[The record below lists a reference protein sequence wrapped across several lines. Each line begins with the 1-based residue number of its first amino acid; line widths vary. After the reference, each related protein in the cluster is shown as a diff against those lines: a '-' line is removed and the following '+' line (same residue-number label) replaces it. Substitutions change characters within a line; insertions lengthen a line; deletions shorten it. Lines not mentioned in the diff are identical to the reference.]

1 MNVSKSQIVSQLVKL
16 GYPSLTQF
24 SEDNLESNEG
34 STNNYDILLKMPIY
48 NLTKEKIDELQNK
61 LDTNQSE
68 YTKLEAM
75 TREKLWEKDIDTLVN
90 S

>member
-1 MNVSKSQIVSQLVKL
+1 M
-16 GYPSLTQF
+16 
-24 SEDNLESNEG
+24 
-34 STNNYDILLKMPIY
+34 
-48 NLTKEKIDELQNK
+48 KEVQTIMIDELQNK